1 MKTAF
6 ITVCGRANVGKST
19 LMNALIGEKVS
30 IISDKP
36 QTTRNKITGIYNA
49 PDVQLVFID
58 TPGVLV
64 PKNKLGEHMLKEVN
78 EALDEVDI
86 ILLVAE
92 CRKPGM
98 QEHNLLERFKGQTV
112 ILVLNK
118 VDKVPKKDVAEA
130 IMAYSQIFDFRSIIP
145 TSALRNDG
153 VKIVLDEL
161 LALAEEGPAYYPE
174 DTYTSQTVRQ
184 MVSEIVREKILRNM
198 YDEIPH
204 GIAVEPIIFKERENK
219 NGEPVTDV
227 IMNIICERETHKGMI
242 IGKNGQMLKK
252 MASQARQDMEKLLD
266 TKVYLE
272 CHVKV
277 KENWRDSEKLI
288 TELGLYDE

>member
-19 LMNALIGEKVS
+19 LMNALVGEKVS

-58 TPGVLV
+58 TPGVLT
-64 PKNKLGEHMLKEVN
+64 PKNKLGEHMLREVN
-78 EALDEVDI
+78 AALDEVDI

-98 QEHNLLERFKGQTV
+98 QEKNLLARFEGQTV

-118 VDKVPKKDVAEA
+118 IDKVPKKDVAQA
-130 IMAYSQIFDFRSIIP
+130 IMEYSQLFDFKSIVP
-145 TSALRNDG
+145 VSALRHDG
-153 VKIVLDEL
+153 VKIILDEL
-161 LALAEEGPAYYPE
+161 LALAEEGQAYYPE

-184 MVSEIVREKILRNM
+184 MASEIVREKILRNM
-198 YDEIPH
+198 YEEVPH
-204 GIAVEPIIFKERENK
+204 GIAIEPVIFKERENK

-252 MASQARQDMEKLLD
+252 MASQAREDMEKLLD

-277 KENWRDSEKLI
+277 KENWRDSEKII